1 MSIVLTRHCGPALSP
16 DLEEYVFHKRN
27 NYAMRLLIY
36 SLTTLTP
43 LENIRP
49 YFIFRASRSVSRSIN
64 ISFILIDP
72 LTFLVRIRPLSLPS
86 RILTLTWIT
95 SPAIPVRPTIWI
107 TSAGFIFSSDDL
119 LIFAPIPFSCLLA
132 VVWN

>member
-1 MSIVLTRHCGPALSP
+1 MSIVLNHHYVLTLSP
-16 DLEEYVFHKRN
+16 DWEEYVFHKRN
-27 NYAMRLLIY
+27 NSVKKLQICSLI
-36 SLTTLTP
+36 SPTP
-43 LENIRP
+43 TES

-64 ISFILIDP
+64 VSFILIEP

-107 TSAGFIFSSDDL
+107 TSAGLMRSSDDL
-119 LIFAPIPFSCLLA
+119 LIFSSIPFSCLQSG
-132 VVWN
+132 VWN